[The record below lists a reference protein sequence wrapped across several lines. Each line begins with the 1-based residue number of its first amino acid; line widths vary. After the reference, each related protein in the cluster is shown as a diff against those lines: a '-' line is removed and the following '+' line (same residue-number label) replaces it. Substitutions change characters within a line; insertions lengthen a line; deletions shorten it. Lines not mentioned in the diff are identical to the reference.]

1 MPSGDEF
8 ISQYKL
14 FSYQIEREYFDNA
27 YMKEE
32 FLQNMIKTIIRTIDE
47 MT

>member
-14 FSYQIEREYFDNA
+14 LPYQIEREYFDNA
-27 YMKEE
+27 YMKEV
-32 FLQNMIKTIIRTIDE
+32 R
-47 MT
+47 